1 MARTLDGMI
10 VLITGASSGIGAALA
25 RELHGRG
32 AKLALNARREDRLEG
47 LNQEVG
53 GNALVLPGDVSQEA
67 TCRELVEKTAE
78 HFGRIDTLVANAG
91 YGLAKAVDETTHAEM
106 QQMFAVNVFGT
117 HDCARFAVEVMKG
130 QDVRDGYRGQVLMTS
145 SGAARR
151 GLPYAGPYS
160 ATKAAQLSLAEAMRV
175 ELKPDKIAVTSVHP
189 IGTAT
194 EFFDVAEEKGT
205 MKIVGVGP
213 RAKQQTP
220 EFVAKKM
227 ADAMAKP
234 KREVWTSRATRLA
247 LGLNS
252 VFPGL
257 GDFAMSRM
265 RDQVKGDAKNAIG
278 DQPHPS

>member
-1 MARTLDGMI
+1 MARTLDGMV

-25 RELHGRG
+25 RELHKRG
-32 AKLALNARREDRLEG
+32 AKLALNARREDRLAE
-47 LNQEVG
+47 LNREVG
-53 GNALVLPGDVSQEA
+53 GDALVLPGDVSDEEV
-67 TCRELVEKTAE
+67 CRNLIVRTAE
-78 HFGRIDTLVANAG
+78 HFGRLDTLVANAG

-117 HDCARFAVEVMKG
+117 HDCARFAVDLMKK
-130 QDVRDGYRGQVLMTS
+130 QDVRDGYRGQVMMTS

-194 EFFDVAEEKGT
+194 EFFDVAEKKGT

-213 RAKQQTP
+213 RAKQQAP
-220 EFVAKKM
+220 ELVAKRM
-227 ADAMAKP
+227 ARAISKP
-234 KREVWTSRATRLA
+234 VREVWTSRSTRLA

-257 GDFAMSRM
+257 GDFAMGKF
-265 RDQVKGDAKNAIG
+265 RDQMLDDAKNA
-278 DQPHPS
+278 